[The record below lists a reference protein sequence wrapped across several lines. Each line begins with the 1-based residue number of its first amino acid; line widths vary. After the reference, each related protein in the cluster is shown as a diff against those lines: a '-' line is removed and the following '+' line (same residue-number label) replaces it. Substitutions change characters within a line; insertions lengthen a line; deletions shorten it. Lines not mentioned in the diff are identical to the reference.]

1 MEKNE
6 PTFVYR
12 SNMTADKDYIEWLS
26 DLNDTNEN
34 SSENHKEIR
43 QRPIDEL
50 GILERKTSHCYWE
63 IKPTDT
69 EA

>member
-12 SNMTADKDYIEWLS
+12 SNITADKDYIEWLS

-43 QRPIDEL
+43 QRLVDEL
-50 GILERKTSHCYWE
+50 GIL
-63 IKPTDT
+63 
-69 EA
+69 